1 MAIRFSTPPSESD
14 DAVRHGLAEIAQTHA
29 GGIRA
34 EVVGGAI
41 DPTSFTSPH
50 QVYFARLDDLKQG
63 KGVGSAKPQGWRY
76 FVGPLA
82 GRAAEVAAGGS
93 GQTYAFRG
101 LNTGQINEQMQALL
115 QSVASDP
122 RVQAQDFECRLL
134 QLNALNLAV
143 LWLKSKAS
151 TGDLFVPINSALPEF
166 EAGRIYQA
174 DEFNKLLTTAALNKR
189 DLEPPAP
196 ANVTTAR

>member
-34 EVVGGAI
+34 EAVGGAI

-82 GRAAEVAAGGS
+82 GRAAEVAAGDGEP
-93 GQTYAFRG
+93 
-101 LNTGQINEQMQALL
+101 L
-115 QSVASDP
+115 
-122 RVQAQDFECRLL
+122 
-134 QLNALNLAV
+134 
-143 LWLKSKAS
+143 
-151 TGDLFVPINSALPEF
+151 
-166 EAGRIYQA
+166 AGRCRSLRAQRTEIL
-174 DEFNKLLTTAALNKR
+174 DPIP
-189 DLEPPAP
+189 LE
-196 ANVTTAR
+196 